1 MRLAGPGHRAGL
13 LLGALALLA
22 LASAPHGAAAAE
34 PASDWVQGHQ
44 SRVRLVAGKASS
56 ETPDAAPVA
65 GIEIEMADGW
75 KTYWRNPGDA
85 GGVPPAF
92 DWADSENVTP
102 VVLYPAPHR
111 LVDAAGETI
120 GYKNRVTFPVRL
132 AFADAAKPAKLR
144 LKLEYGVC
152 REICIPAE
160 ATLALDVPR
169 DLATAMPSP
178 LAAAWT
184 RVPRAA
190 GTPGV
195 PSPSIVSSKTML
207 DGDKPRI
214 EFVAAFPVSEQS
226 ADAFVEG
233 PGGAYVPM
241 PKKVSVAGKNVT
253 YALDLAG
260 IDLADIKGKDLTVTL
275 VSDGSLAEVT
285 LPVK

>member
-1 MRLAGPGHRAGL
+1 MGSAEPGNLARL
-13 LLGALALLA
+13 LLGALALLTVVM
-22 LASAPHGAAAAE
+22 APDGAAAVEQAT
-34 PASDWVQGHQ
+34 DWVQGQQ
-44 SRVRLVAGKASS
+44 SRVRLVAGKASN
-56 ETPDAAPVA
+56 ETPDAPPVA

-92 DWADSENVTP
+92 DWAESDNVTP

-111 LVDAAGETI
+111 LVDRAGETI

-132 AFADAAKPAKLR
+132 AFADPLKPAKLR

-160 ATLALDVPR
+160 ASLALDVPR
-169 DLATAMPSP
+169 DLASAMPSP
-178 LAAAWT
+178 LMAAWV
-184 RVPRAA
+184 RVPRPA
-190 GTPGV
+190 GKPGV
-195 PSPSIVSSKTML
+195 PSPSIVASKAML
-207 DGDKPRI
+207 EGDKPRI
-214 EFVAAFPVSEQS
+214 EFIAAFPEGAQS

-241 PKKVSVAGKNVT
+241 PKKVAVAGRNVT

-260 IDLADIKGKDLTVTL
+260 VDLADIKGKDLTVTL
-275 VSDGSLAEVT
+275 VSDGGQAEVV